1 MSRLKR
7 YAFALQ
13 CTMAALLSAA
23 LSMLTVMV
31 PLYATALGL
40 GAESIGVL
48 VALPGVFPVLL
59 ALRAGRWIDLVGPP
73 RMLFTSMTV
82 MTAAPLSL
90 ILLPGVAALVVSRLM
105 VGFVQLFVTLSSQS
119 LIADLDN
126 NRSHASNFAAYST
139 LLALGRMIGPVLVGF
154 IIDHYGFRASF
165 WAVLGVMTLG
175 AGVAFLVMRSAKVS
189 GAHAGGP
196 GDVVG
201 GRVSVRGVVNNV
213 GFQMGVLA
221 SSGIFLALTM
231 REAFLPVMLEE
242 MGMSATLIGT
252 LVSLGSLTA
261 VLIRPLLPLVNR
273 LLRGTAKSLVVAM
286 GCVVIGVG
294 LLSVAGSVPFFGILA
309 VVAGIGSG
317 LGFPLS
323 IVSVTTHVSPRQ
335 RATALSLRISSNHL
349 VEIVAP
355 ILGGLL
361 VAATSYA
368 VGFAAAGVVLA
379 VVTVFGI
386 TRVRP
391 FEREER
397 AALQAAAMQAASQQ
411 AAAQDAVVTPPPR

>member
-1 MSRLKR
+1 MSLLKR
-7 YAFALQ
+7 YAFPLQ
-13 CTMAALLSAA
+13 CTMAALLSAG

-40 GAESIGVL
+40 GAQWIGVL

-59 ALRAGRWIDLVGPP
+59 AFQAGRWIDLVGPP
-73 RMLFTSMTV
+73 RMLFASMSL
-82 MTAAPLSL
+82 MSAAPLSL

-105 VGFVQLFVTLSSQS
+105 VGFAQLFVTLSSQS

-126 NRSHASNFAAYST
+126 NRSHAYNFAAYST
-139 LLALGRMIGPVLVGF
+139 LMALGRMIGPVLVGF
-154 IIDHYGFRASF
+154 IIDHHGFRASF
-165 WAVLGVMTLG
+165 WAVLAVLLVA
-175 AGVAFLVMRSAKVS
+175 AGVSYLVMSGARSA
-189 GAHAGGP
+189 GAEAGGA

-201 GRVSVRGVVNNV
+201 RVPLSKIFGNV

-242 MGMSATLIGT
+242 MGMSATLIGS

-261 VLIRPLLPLVNR
+261 VLIRPVLPLVSR
-273 LLRGTAKSLVVAM
+273 LLRGTARSLVVAM
-286 GCVVIGVG
+286 ASVVVGVG
-294 LLSVAGSVPFFGILA
+294 LLSVASSVPFFGVLA

-323 IVSVTTHVSPRQ
+323 IVAVTTHVSPRQ
-335 RATALSLRISSNHL
+335 RATALSLRISSSHL

-355 ILGGLL
+355 IVGGLL
-361 VAATSYA
+361 VAVTSYR
-368 VGFAAAGVVLA
+368 VGFAAAGVALA
-379 VVTVFGI
+379 ALTVVGLGRI
-386 TRVRP
+386 KP
-391 FEREER
+391 FEAEER
-397 AALQAAAMQAASQQ
+397 AATGALGA
-411 AAAQDAVVTPPPR
+411 TPPRR

>member
-1 MSRLKR
+1 MTPLKR
-7 YAFALQ
+7 HAFALQ
-13 CTMAALLSAA
+13 CAMAALLSAG

-59 ALRAGRWIDLVGPP
+59 ALKAGRWVDLVGPP
-73 RMLFTSMTV
+73 RMLFASMTL

-90 ILLPGVAALVVSRLM
+90 LALPGVLALVVSRLM

-119 LIADLDN
+119 LIADLGN
-126 NRSHASNFAAYST
+126 GRSHASNFAAYST
-139 LLALGRMIGPVLVGF
+139 LLALGRMVGPVTVGF
-154 IIDHYGFRASF
+154 VIDNFGFRASF
-165 WAVLGVMTLG
+165 WAVLVVF
-175 AGVAFLVMRSAKVS
+175 AVSAVVANLVMRATADS
-189 GAHAGGP
+189 GAVAGGP
-196 GDVVG
+196 VDVVG
-201 GRVSVRGVVNNV
+201 ARVPIKTILSNV
-213 GFQMGVLA
+213 GFQLGVLA
-221 SSGIFLALTM
+221 SAGIFLALTM

-261 VLIRPLLPLVNR
+261 VLIRPLLPFVAR
-273 LLRGTAKSLVVAM
+273 LLRGTSKSLVVAM
-286 GCVVIGVG
+286 ACVAVGVG
-294 LLSVAGSVPFFGILA
+294 LLSVAHSVTFFGVLA
-309 VVAGIGSG
+309 VVAGVGSG

-323 IVSVTTHVSPRQ
+323 LVAVTTHVTPRQ

-361 VAATSYA
+361 VAVTSYA
-368 VGFAAAGVVLA
+368 VGFAVAGVVLGA
-379 VVTVFGI
+379 LTVLAL
-386 TRVRP
+386 TRIKA
-391 FEREER
+391 FEEEER
-397 AALQAAAMQAASQQ
+397 AVEGS
-411 AAAQDAVVTPPPR
+411 

>member
-1 MSRLKR
+1 MSPLKR
-7 YAFALQ
+7 YSFALQ

-23 LSMLTVMV
+23 LSMMTVMV

-40 GAESIGVL
+40 GAESIGLL

-59 ALRAGRWIDLVGPP
+59 AFQAGRWIDRTGPP
-73 RMLFTSMTV
+73 RMLFGGMSA

-90 ILLPGVAALVVSRLM
+90 LLLPGVAALVVSRLM

-126 NRSHASNFAAYST
+126 KRSHAYNFAAYST

-154 IIDHYGFRASF
+154 VIDSYGFRASF
-165 WAVLGVMTLG
+165 WAVLVVLVAA
-175 AGVAFLVMRSAKVS
+175 AGVSNLVMRGARVS
-189 GAHAGGP
+189 GDYASGP

-201 GRVSVRGVVNNV
+201 ASVPVRKVLDNV

-221 SSGIFLALTM
+221 SAGIFLALTM

-261 VLIRPLLPLVNR
+261 VLVRPLLPLVSR
-273 LLRGTAKSLVVAM
+273 WLRGTSRSLVIAMASVA
-286 GCVVIGVG
+286 IGVG
-294 LLSVAGSVPFFGILA
+294 FLAIAQSVPFFGVLA

-323 IVSVTTHVSPRQ
+323 IVAVTTHVTPRE

-368 VGFAAAGVVLA
+368 TGFAVAGAVLA
-379 VVTVFGI
+379 VLTIVGI
-386 TRVRP
+386 SRVKP
-391 FEREER
+391 FEVEER
-397 AALQAAAMQAASQQ
+397 QQQ
-411 AAAQDAVVTPPPR
+411 AAAAANPPPR